1 MNYIV
6 NEYGMSI
13 QKACKIMDLSRSVY
27 YYSSVKDDTEV
38 RGKLLGLAE
47 NHPKEGQDKMYQ
59 RIRNQGLKW
68 NYKRVRRIYLHWV

>member
-6 NEYGMSI
+6 KEHGMSI

-38 RGKLLGLAE
+38 KEKLLGLAE
-47 NHPKEGQDKMYQ
+47 NHPKEGQDNMYL
-59 RIRNQGLKW
+59 RIRNQCILW
-68 NYKRVRRIYLHWV
+68 NYKRVRRI